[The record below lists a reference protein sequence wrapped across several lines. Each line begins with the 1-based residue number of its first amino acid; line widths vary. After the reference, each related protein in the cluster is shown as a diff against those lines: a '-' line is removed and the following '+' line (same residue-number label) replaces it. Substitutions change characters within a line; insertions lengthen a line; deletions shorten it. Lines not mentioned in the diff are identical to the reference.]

1 MKVWTVQKKGGK
13 CDKRL
18 NEIVHNKKKKSWKLI
33 MLMWYS

>member
-18 NEIVHNKKKKSWKLI
+18 NEIVHNKKKV
-33 MLMWYS
+33 MEVDHVNVV